1 MKNQR
6 SFSALGW
13 ISTFLVI
20 FATILAALQFVHF
33 SQLRASYPTGMGI
46 AGIPVS
52 GLDRQAAAQRLLE
65 AYNIPVELHYANDVI
80 HLDPAVVGFELDLES
95 MLAAAD
101 LERTRQPFWLGFWDY
116 LRGRSVQGSNI
127 PLRETHSEDRLRAY
141 LHDDI
146 ASRYDQPP
154 SPPIP
159 LAGTVQFQSGDLGTS
174 VDVERAIIP
183 IEQALRSTSQRIVS
197 LPLQRTLPPRP
208 SIANLDILLKQ
219 TIDLAAFEGLVGL
232 YMLDLQTGNEIH
244 FAYQQGFEYTVAPDV
259 AFTAASIIKI
269 PILISTYR
277 RIDNTPDEETSNLI
291 EKMIIESGNESTDWL
306 AQRAIDPIRAPIAVS
321 DDLNALG
328 LENTFWAGHFYLGAP
343 LLALNETASNLRE
356 DITTFPDIYNQT
368 TSSDMGMLLEDLY
381 QCAQSGGGA
390 LTAVFAN
397 EITQDECKNMVTY
410 LTLNKTP
417 TLLEAG
423 IPEGTQIAHKHG
435 WVTDNGIINLIGDAG
450 IIYTPGGDYVLVIFL
465 SHPVQLI
472 WDSSSSL
479 VGQLSSAVYNFYN
492 LPVP

>member
-1 MKNQR
+1 MKTGR
-6 SFSALGW
+6 SFSVLGW
-13 ISTFLVI
+13 ISAFLVL
-20 FATILAALQFVHF
+20 FAIVLAALQFVQF
-33 SQLRASYPTGMGI
+33 SQLRATYPSGMEI

-101 LERTRQPFWLGFWDY
+101 LERTQQPFWLGFWDY
-116 LRGRSVQGSNI
+116 LRGRSALATDI
-127 PLRETHSEDRLRAY
+127 PLRETHAEDRLRTY
-141 LHDDI
+141 LQDEI

-154 SPPIP
+154 TPPIP
-159 LAGTVQFQSGDLGTS
+159 IAGTVQFQSGDLGTS
-174 VDVERAIIP
+174 VDIERAIIP

-219 TIDLAAFEGLVGL
+219 TIDLAAFEGLVGF
-232 YMLDLQTGNEIH
+232 YMLNLQTGNEIH
-244 FAYQQGFEYTVAPDV
+244 FAYQQGIEYSVAPDV
-259 AFTAASIIKI
+259 AFTTASIIKI
-269 PILISTYR
+269 PILISTFR
-277 RIDNTPDEETSNLI
+277 RIDNDPDDETLNLI
-291 EKMIIESGNESTDWL
+291 EKMIVESGNESADWL
-306 AQRAIDPIRAPIAVS
+306 IQRVIDPVRAPIIVS
-321 DDLNALG
+321 DDLRALG
-328 LENTFWAGHFYLGAP
+328 LENTFLAGHFYLGAP
-343 LLALNETASNLRE
+343 LLELYETPANLRE
-356 DITTFPDIYNQT
+356 DITTSPDIYNQT

-397 EITQDECKNMVTY
+397 EINQGECKSMINYMTM
-410 LTLNKTP
+410 NKMP
-417 TLLEAG
+417 SLLEAG

-492 LPVP
+492 LSTP